1 MSHRYG
7 RGGPRGR
14 TFGAAKPLPGQKGY
28 GETESQKVEAQVAAM
43 EARLAMMKV
52 ALTAEKEKTS
62 GAVQQDGSRWRSGG
76 VNAGSL
82 SRYDKDINRRGGR
95 RKKRGDSATRGPSSS
110 SSKFVSK
117 NFSNRSRGDRRAGGP
132 KSMSGQKTPR
142 GGRENAEEWSQ
153 AEVGQWLTSIG
164 LPQYKTVFHE
174 NAIDGAVLVEMGTE
188 DLDYLNIKAL
198 GHRKMILGG
207 LAEIRVDK
215 SAATSSASASSQAS
229 RQAPAPQQKEPL
241 KPRKHWAVAAA
252 ENQRRIDERGGLPPV
267 QAAGTA
273 DTPLNQGHY
282 DEAAQSALFQQSV
295 MEWRKARAAA
305 KAAEAGASEPSTK
318 EVAPSKLT
326 VGPDGAALD
335 GGGSL
340 LQGKYDEEEQSRLF
354 KESVMQWRRDK
365 ARAEAGGAPDG
376 SEWVNPFGA
385 AEAEIQHPPPHKDG
399 GKLLKG
405 ELNESEEH
413 EKFREAVLSWRT
425 KGKSGNATSPSRR
438 SSCWQCF
445 KVLPSGNAPLQ
456 IDGKNICSRACL
468 EHAQKAKAEREER
481 QKQQQRRQEQT
492 NNAKVAPESDKPLIQ
507 AGVETAAGKEIF
519 QANSSGAEEVRYTGE
534 DLNNLLNSDAWKVA
548 VDY

>member
-1 MSHRYG
+1 MARRCAHILAEAHIHSCLKS
-7 RGGPRGR
+7 
-14 TFGAAKPLPGQKGY
+14 KPL
-28 GETESQKVEAQVAAM
+28 
-43 EARLAMMKV
+43 
-52 ALTAEKEKTS
+52 
-62 GAVQQDGSRWRSGG
+62 
-76 VNAGSL
+76 
-82 SRYDKDINRRGGR
+82 
-95 RKKRGDSATRGPSSS
+95 
-110 SSKFVSK
+110 
-117 NFSNRSRGDRRAGGP
+117 
-132 KSMSGQKTPR
+132 
-142 GGRENAEEWSQ
+142 
-153 AEVGQWLTSIG
+153 
-164 LPQYKTVFHE
+164 
-174 NAIDGAVLVEMGTE
+174 
-188 DLDYLNIKAL
+188 
-198 GHRKMILGG
+198 
-207 LAEIRVDK
+207 
-215 SAATSSASASSQAS
+215 
-229 RQAPAPQQKEPL
+229 
-241 KPRKHWAVAAA
+241 
-252 ENQRRIDERGGLPPV
+252 
-267 QAAGTA
+267 
-273 DTPLNQGHY
+273 LNQ
-282 DEAAQSALFQQSV
+282 
-295 MEWRKARAAA
+295 
-305 KAAEAGASEPSTK
+305 EPSTK

-385 AEAEIQHPPPHKDG
+385 VRKLQSFKVQVAAGHDHWKFVLSSLHHSSCYFLQAEAEIQHPPPHKDG

-519 QANSSGAEEVRYTGE
+519 QANSSGAEVRERLCMGDDIATSGSCIFADSISFAHLRMTHCMCAIHQEVRYTGE